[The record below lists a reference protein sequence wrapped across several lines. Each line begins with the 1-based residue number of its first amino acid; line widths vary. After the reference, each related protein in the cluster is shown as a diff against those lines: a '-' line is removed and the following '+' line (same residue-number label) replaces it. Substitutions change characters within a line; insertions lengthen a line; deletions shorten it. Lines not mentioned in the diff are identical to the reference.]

1 MPNTCLIS
9 GHTKGKD
16 EEVSV
21 SFSITTKQEREMA
34 QSSQSN

>member
-1 MPNTCLIS
+1 MYIMSFKMPNTCLIS

-21 SFSITTKQEREMA
+21 SFPITTKQ
-34 QSSQSN
+34 